1 MRENSWTG
9 EARRVKVRLEGEE
22 VETSTMITG
31 DVAGS
36 SIFRRGQRVR
46 STEG

>member
-1 MRENSWTG
+1 MSEAWRMR
-9 EARRVKVRLEGEE
+9 VRLEGEE

-31 DVAGS
+31 GVAES
-36 SIFRRGQRVR
+36 SMFRRGQRVR